1 MKRKPIS
8 EINAGSMADIAFLLL
23 IFFLVTTT
31 LNVDQGIFTKIAQDN
46 PDALDTHKRNVFDIS
61 INRNNEI
68 LIGSDEVSITEIS
81 QLAQDFID
89 NGAGKDSKVN
99 PCDWCNG
106 KKTTTSSDHPAKAI
120 ITIEADREASY
131 ETYVNVLDK
140 VHLAYNNLR
149 NQLSVK
155 MYGRNFTQLET
166 AYKKTRNQ
174 DTFEKLEVIKSKY
187 PMLIGNIEMESAMA
201 KK

>member
-89 NGAGKDSKVN
+89 NGAGKDSKGN

-131 ETYVNVLDK
+131 ETYVKVLDK

>member
-89 NGAGKDSKVN
+89 NGAGKDSKGN

-106 KKTTTSSDHPAKAI
+106 KKITTSSDHPAKAI

-131 ETYVNVLDK
+131 ETYINVLDK

-174 DTFEKLEVIKSKY
+174 DTFEKLEIIKSKY

>member
-31 LNVDQGIFTKIAQDN
+31 LDVDQGIFSRIAQEN
-46 PDALDTHKRNVFDIS
+46 PNPLDTHKRNVFDIS

-68 LIGSDEVSITEIS
+68 LVGDTEITVDELS

-89 NGAGKDSKVN
+89 NGAGKDATGNS
-99 PCDWCNG
+99 CDWCKG
-106 KKTTTSSDHPAKAI
+106 KKLSTSSDHPTKAI

-131 ETYVNVLDK
+131 ETYVSVLDK
-140 VHLAYNNLR
+140 VHLAYNTLR
-149 NQLSVK
+149 NRLSMQLYNKS
-155 MYGRNFTQLET
+155 FTALET
-166 AYKKTRNQ
+166 AYKKTHSNS
-174 DTFEKLEVIKSKY
+174 TFEKIELIKSKY
-187 PMLIGNIEMESAMA
+187 PLLIGNIELESTMA

>member
-31 LNVDQGIFTKIAQDN
+31 LDVDQGIFSRIAQEN
-46 PDALDTHKRNVFDIS
+46 PNPLDTHKRNVFDIS

-68 LIGSDEVSITEIS
+68 LVGDTEITVDELS

-89 NGAGKDSKVN
+89 NGAGKDAAGNS
-99 PCDWCNG
+99 CDWCKG
-106 KKTTTSSDHPAKAI
+106 KKLSTLSDHPTKAI

-131 ETYVNVLDK
+131 ETYVSVLDK
-140 VHLAYNNLR
+140 VHLAYNTLR
-149 NQLSVK
+149 NRLSMQLYNKS
-155 MYGRNFTQLET
+155 FTALET
-166 AYKKTRNQ
+166 AYKKTHSNS
-174 DTFEKLEVIKSKY
+174 TFEKIELIKSKY
-187 PMLIGNIEMESAMA
+187 PLLIGNIELESTMA

>member
-1 MKRKPIS
+1 MKRKRIS

-31 LNVDQGIFTKIAQDN
+31 LEVDKGLFSKIAQDN
-46 PDALDTHKRNVFDIS
+46 PETLDTHKRNVFDIS

-68 LIGSDEVSITEIS
+68 ALGNTIITIDEIP

-89 NGAGKDSKVN
+89 NGAGKDAKGNS
-99 PCDWCNG
+99 CDWCNG
-106 KKTTTSSDHPAKAI
+106 KKLPTSSDHPVKAI

-131 ETYVNVLDK
+131 ETYVSVLDK
-140 VHLAYNNLR
+140 VHNAYNSLR
-149 NQLSVK
+149 NKLALK
-155 MYGRNFTQLET
+155 LYRKTYTELE
-166 AYKKTRNQ
+166 AIYKNTR
-174 DTFEKLEVIKSKY
+174 EKAIYDQIEVVKSKY
-187 PMLIGNIEMESAMA
+187 PMLIGNIEMESALA

>member
-89 NGAGKDSKVN
+89 NGAGKDSKGN

-106 KKTTTSSDHPAKAI
+106 KKITTSSDHPAKAI

-131 ETYVNVLDK
+131 ETYVKVLDK

>member
-31 LNVDQGIFTKIAQDN
+31 LNVDQGIFTKITQDN

-68 LIGSDEVSITEIS
+68 LIGGDEVTIAEIS

-89 NGAGKDSKVN
+89 NGAGKDSKGN

-106 KKTTTSSDHPAKAI
+106 KKSIISSDHPAKAI
-120 ITIEADREASY
+120 ITIEANREASY
-131 ETYVNVLDK
+131 ETYVKALDK

-155 MYGRNFTQLET
+155 MYGYNFTQLET
-166 AYKKTRNQ
+166 AYKKNRKQ
-174 DTFEKLEVIKSKY
+174 ETFDKLEVIKSKY
-187 PMLIGNIEMESAMA
+187 PMLVGNIEIESTMA

>member
-31 LNVDQGIFTKIAQDN
+31 LDVDQGIFSRIAQEN
-46 PDALDTHKRNVFDIS
+46 PNPLDTHKRNVFDIS

-68 LIGSDEVSITEIS
+68 LVGDTEITVDELS

-89 NGAGKDSKVN
+89 NGAGKDATGNS
-99 PCDWCNG
+99 CDWCKG
-106 KKTTTSSDHPAKAI
+106 KKLSTLSDHPTKAI

-131 ETYVNVLDK
+131 ETYVSVLDK
-140 VHLAYNNLR
+140 VHLAYSTLR
-149 NQLSVK
+149 NRLSMQLYNKS
-155 MYGRNFTQLET
+155 FTALET
-166 AYKKTRNQ
+166 AYKKTHSNS
-174 DTFEKLEVIKSKY
+174 TFEKIELIKSKY
-187 PMLIGNIEMESAMA
+187 PLLIGNIELESTMA

>member
-46 PDALDTHKRNVFDIS
+46 PEALDTHKRNVFDIS

-68 LIGSDEVSITEIS
+68 LIGSDEISITEIS

-89 NGAGKDSKVN
+89 NGAGKDSKGN

-106 KKTTTSSDHPAKAI
+106 KKITTSSDHPAKAI

>member
-31 LNVDQGIFTKIAQDN
+31 LDVDQGIFSRIAQEN
-46 PDALDTHKRNVFDIS
+46 PNPLDTHKRNVFDIS

-68 LIGSDEVSITEIS
+68 LVGDTEITVDELS

-89 NGAGKDSKVN
+89 NGAGKDATGNS
-99 PCDWCNG
+99 CDWCKG
-106 KKTTTSSDHPAKAI
+106 KKLSTSSDHPTKAI

-131 ETYVNVLDK
+131 ETYVSVLDK
-140 VHLAYNNLR
+140 VHLAYSTLR
-149 NQLSVK
+149 NRLSMQLYNKS
-155 MYGRNFTQLET
+155 FTALET
-166 AYKKTRNQ
+166 AYKKTHSNS
-174 DTFEKLEVIKSKY
+174 TFEKIELIKSKY
-187 PMLIGNIEMESAMA
+187 PLLIGNIELESTMA

>member
-31 LNVDQGIFTKIAQDN
+31 LDVDQGIFSRIAQEN
-46 PDALDTHKRNVFDIS
+46 PNPLDTHKRNVFDIS

-68 LIGSDEVSITEIS
+68 LVGDTEITVDELS

-89 NGAGKDSKVN
+89 NGAGKDATGNS
-99 PCDWCNG
+99 CDWCKG
-106 KKTTTSSDHPAKAI
+106 KKLSTSSDHPTKAI

-131 ETYVNVLDK
+131 ETYVSVLDK
-140 VHLAYNNLR
+140 VHLAYNTLR
-149 NQLSVK
+149 NRLSMQLYNKS
-155 MYGRNFTQLET
+155 FTALET
-166 AYKKTRNQ
+166 AYKKTHSNL
-174 DTFEKLEVIKSKY
+174 TFEKIELIKSKY
-187 PMLIGNIEMESAMA
+187 PLLIGNIELESTMA

>member
-31 LNVDQGIFTKIAQDN
+31 LDVDQGIFSRIAQEN
-46 PDALDTHKRNVFDIS
+46 PNPLDTHKRNVFDIS

-68 LIGSDEVSITEIS
+68 LVGDTEITVDELS

-89 NGAGKDSKVN
+89 NGAGKDAAGSS
-99 PCDWCNG
+99 CDWCKG
-106 KKTTTSSDHPAKAI
+106 KKLSTSSDHPTKAI

-131 ETYVNVLDK
+131 ETYVSVLDK
-140 VHLAYNNLR
+140 VHLAYSTLR
-149 NQLSVK
+149 NRLSMQLYNKS
-155 MYGRNFTQLET
+155 FTALET
-166 AYKKTRNQ
+166 AYKKTHSNS
-174 DTFEKLEVIKSKY
+174 TFEKIELIKSKY
-187 PMLIGNIEMESAMA
+187 PLLIGNIELESTMA

>member
-46 PDALDTHKRNVFDIS
+46 PDTLDTHKKNVFDIS

-89 NGAGKDSKVN
+89 NGAGKDSKGN

-106 KKTTTSSDHPAKAI
+106 KKITTSSDHPAKAI

-131 ETYVNVLDK
+131 ETYVKVLDK

-155 MYGRNFTQLET
+155 MYGHNFTQLET

>member
-31 LNVDQGIFTKIAQDN
+31 LDVDQGIFSRIAQEN
-46 PDALDTHKRNVFDIS
+46 PNPLDTHKRNVFDIS

-68 LIGSDEVSITEIS
+68 LVGDTEITVDELS

-89 NGAGKDSKVN
+89 NGAGNS
-99 PCDWCNG
+99 CDWCKG
-106 KKTTTSSDHPAKAI
+106 KKLSTSSDHPTKAI

-131 ETYVNVLDK
+131 ETYVSVLDK
-140 VHLAYNNLR
+140 VHLAYSTLR
-149 NQLSVK
+149 NRLSMQLYNKS
-155 MYGRNFTQLET
+155 FTALET
-166 AYKKTRNQ
+166 AYKKTHSNS
-174 DTFEKLEVIKSKY
+174 TFEKIELIKSKY
-187 PMLIGNIEMESAMA
+187 PLLIGNIELESTMA

>member
-1 MKRKPIS
+1 MKRKRIS

-31 LNVDQGIFTKIAQDN
+31 LEVDKGLFSKIAQDN
-46 PDALDTHKRNVFDIS
+46 PETLDTHKRNVFDIS

-68 LIGSDEVSITEIS
+68 ALDNTIITIDEIP

-89 NGAGKDSKVN
+89 NGGGKDAKGNS
-99 PCDWCNG
+99 CDWCNG
-106 KKTTTSSDHPAKAI
+106 KKLPTSSDHPAKAI

-131 ETYVNVLDK
+131 ETYVSVLDK
-140 VHLAYNNLR
+140 VHNAYNSLR
-149 NQLSVK
+149 NKLALK
-155 MYGRNFTQLET
+155 LYRKTYTELE
-166 AYKKTRNQ
+166 AIYKNTR
-174 DTFEKLEVIKSKY
+174 EKAIYDQIEIVKSKY
-187 PMLIGNIEMESAMA
+187 PMLIGNIEMESALA

>member
-89 NGAGKDSKVN
+89 NGAGKDSKGN

-106 KKTTTSSDHPAKAI
+106 KKITTSSDHPAKAI

-131 ETYVNVLDK
+131 KTYVKVLDK

>member
-1 MKRKPIS
+1 MKRKRIS

-31 LNVDQGIFTKIAQDN
+31 LEVDKGIFSKIAQDN
-46 PDALDTHKRNVFDIS
+46 HEILDIHKRNVFDVS
-61 INRNNEI
+61 INRNNEVAVGN
-68 LIGSDEVSITEIS
+68 LIISVDEIS

-89 NGAGKDSKVN
+89 NGAGKDAKGNS
-99 PCDWCNG
+99 CDWCNG
-106 KKTTTSSDHPAKAI
+106 KKLSSSSDHPSKAI

-131 ETYVNVLDK
+131 ETYVSVLDK
-140 VHLAYNNLR
+140 VHNAYSSLR
-149 NQLSVK
+149 NKLALK
-155 MYGRNFTQLET
+155 LYRKTYTELE
-166 AYKKTRNQ
+166 AIYKNTRDKAIYDQ
-174 DTFEKLEVIKSKY
+174 IEVVKSKY

>member
-61 INRNNEI
+61 INRKNEI

-89 NGAGKDSKVN
+89 NGAGKDSKGN

-106 KKTTTSSDHPAKAI
+106 KKITTSSDHPAKAI

-131 ETYVNVLDK
+131 ETYVKVLDK